1 MPAPAWSRPD
11 GVRETPPMTV
21 RLPLRFAAAAGVAAL
36 LATATACSSDSSDEP
51 AAAATSTTTTPSS
64 PAPYAEPGPY
74 AVGFTAQQLADGRRV
89 VVWYPAE
96 PTETGGHQQ
105 ETIDLA
111 GMLSPE
117 LQKLIPAE
125 QRVKYKGNAY
135 ADAPPATDAAPYPVV
150 IFSHGFAGYPEQS
163 LDITTHLASWGFVV
177 AAPDHVERSLD
188 GILGTAGRGVPKM
201 DDVAVL
207 QATLDLVEQGSRGDG
222 VLKGLADPDRVVTS
236 GHSAGAGAAYR
247 FASEDPRVKAWIS
260 YSVGFGGRGGPP
272 PAAPKKP
279 GMVMLGTTD
288 GIIDPAASEQV
299 YAGMNT
305 PKYLVKVADGGHLVF
320 SDICLIG
327 RSAGGI
333 TAIAKALNL
342 PIPPE
347 LLKLG
352 SDGCEDTHPPV
363 EKAFPAID
371 QLTVAFYRD
380 ALGIDEQPVGL
391 DTEAVQDLGADV
403 TVESDTGTS

>member
-1 MPAPAWSRPD
+1 
-11 GVRETPPMTV
+11 MTV
-21 RLPLRFAAAAGVAAL
+21 RLPLRVAAFAALAVV
-36 LATATACSSDSSDEP
+36 LATATACSSDSSDNP
-51 AAAATSTTTTPSS
+51 AAPATSTTSTPSS

-74 AVGFTAQQLADGRRV
+74 AVGFTAHELDDGRRV

-96 PTETGGHQQ
+96 PGETDGHEL

-111 GMLSPE
+111 GMLTPE

-125 QRVKYKGNAY
+125 QRVKYQGNAY
-135 ADAPPATDAAPYPVV
+135 ENAPPATEAAPYPVV
-150 IFSHGFAGYPEQS
+150 IFSHGYAGYPEQS

-188 GILGTAGRGVPKM
+188 GILGTAGRGVAKM

-207 QATLDLVEQGSRGDG
+207 QATLDLVEESSRQDG
-222 VLKGLADPDRVVTS
+222 VLRGLADPQRVVTS

-247 FASEDPRVKAWIS
+247 FASADPRVKAWIS
-260 YSVGFGGRGGPP
+260 YSVGLGGRGGPP

-288 GIIDPAASEQV
+288 GIIEPAASEHV
-299 YAGMNT
+299 YAGMNP
-305 PKYLVKVADGGHLVF
+305 PKYLVKVGDGGHLVF

-327 RSAGGI
+327 RRSGGI

-352 SDGCEDTHPPV
+352 SDGCESTHPPV
-363 EKAFPAID
+363 EQAFPAID
-371 QLTVAFYRD
+371 QLTVAFFRN
-380 ALGIDEQPVGL
+380 ALGIDEQAVGL
-391 DTEAVQDLGADV
+391 DTEAVDGLGADV
-403 TVESDTGTS
+403 TVEAETGTG

>member
-1 MPAPAWSRPD
+1 
-11 GVRETPPMTV
+11 MTV
-21 RLPLRFAAAAGVAAL
+21 RLPLRFVASAGLTVV
-36 LATATACSSDSSDEP
+36 LATAAACSSDSSDDP
-51 AAAATSTTTTPSS
+51 TATATSTTTTPAT
-64 PAPYAEPGPY
+64 PAPYAERGPY
-74 AVGFTAQQLADGRRV
+74 AVGFTEQTLGDGRRV
-89 VVWYPAE
+89 VVWYPAAPDGTDGYE
-96 PTETGGHQQ
+96 Q

-111 GMLSPE
+111 GMLTPE

-125 QRVKYKGNAY
+125 QRVKYRGDAY
-135 ADAPPATDAAPYPVV
+135 ADAPPATDAAPYPVM

-177 AAPDHVERSLD
+177 AAPNHVDRSLD
-188 GILGTAGRGVPKM
+188 GILGTAGRGVSPM

-207 QATLDLVEQGSRGDG
+207 QATLDLVEQRSEGDG
-222 VLKGLADPDRVVTS
+222 LLKGLADPQRVVTS

-247 FASEDPRVKAWIS
+247 FASADPRVKGWIS

-272 PAAPKKP
+272 PAAPDKP

-288 GIIDPAASEQV
+288 GIIEASASEKV
-299 YAGMNT
+299 YEGMNT
-305 PKYLVKVADGGHLVF
+305 PKYLVKVTDGGHLVF

-327 RSAGGI
+327 RDAGGV
-333 TAIAKALNL
+333 TAIAESLNL

-352 SDGCEDTHPPV
+352 SDGCTSNHPPV
-363 EKAFPAID
+363 EEAFPAID
-371 QLTVAFYRD
+371 HLSVSFLRN

-391 DTEAVQDLGADV
+391 DTESVRDLGADV
-403 TVESDTGTS
+403 TVESDTDTG